1 MEQSKELC
9 DHNEPHK
16 EAINK
21 AKAHML
27 QENETQTLSEL
38 FKCLG
43 DASRLKILSALS
55 SGELCVCDL
64 SETLDISQSAIS
76 HQLRLLRAQR
86 LVRARR
92 EGKNVFY
99 RLHDHHV
106 AQLMETVLQHI
117 REAETHE
124 NHP

>member
-1 MEQSKELC
+1 MEKSNGLC
-9 DHNEPHK
+9 DHNEPHND
-16 EAINK
+16 AINH
-21 AKAHML
+21 AKACMFKEEEML
-27 QENETQTLSEL
+27 TLSEL

-43 DASRLKILSALS
+43 DESRLKILSALS

-64 SETLDISQSAIS
+64 SEILDISQSAIS
-76 HQLRLLRAQR
+76 HQLRILRTQR

-106 AQLMETVLQHI
+106 SELMENVLQHI
-117 REAETHE
+117 READAYDSRS
-124 NHP
+124 